1 MGLREWLIT
10 TCLGLGSAIQYR
22 DFKKFT
28 ATADEQVLNG
38 EIAAAINELNGTA
51 KEFSS
56 SEGFSKAY
64 LELIAHARAH
74 AAEKHW
80 ADAQQAIWE
89 ATFLVNRALETRGAA
104 GLRCGVAVY
113 AVLWLL
119 FLLIAGL
126 QLRRM
131 ELDAWGS
138 FLFGFAYWRYLLM
151 GALGGVTIVIWG
163 LIKHATDLDFDTH
176 YAAWYYFKP
185 ILGAV
190 MGLLAVLIIL
200 GGFLAIQGKTTPGST
215 LPLYIVAFLAGF
227 SERFSIQIIDRVMTA
242 IFGGEPTLPPTRA
255 AVPKTPSAAPGAEG
269 AKPSGS

>member
-1 MGLREWLIT
+1 
-10 TCLGLGSAIQYR
+10 
-22 DFKKFT
+22 
-28 ATADEQVLNG
+28 
-38 EIAAAINELNGTA
+38 
-51 KEFSS
+51 
-56 SEGFSKAY
+56 
-64 LELIAHARAH
+64 
-74 AAEKHW
+74 
-80 ADAQQAIWE
+80 
-89 ATFLVNRALETRGAA
+89 
-104 GLRCGVAVY
+104 VAVY

-119 FLLIAGL
+119 FVLIAGL

-227 SERFSIQIIDRVMTA
+227 RERFSIQIIDRVMTA
-242 IFGGEPTLPPTRA
+242 IFGGEPSPPPTRP
-255 AVPKTPSAAPGAEG
+255 AVPTAPTRQPGGEG
-269 AKPSGS
+269 KSPWG